1 MENILKIGIIGCGGI
16 ANQKHMPA
24 LASLS
29 HLGKMVA
36 FCDIVDERAIKAAAE
51 FGDADAKVYSDYK
64 ELLKDESIDVVH
76 VLTPNLYHAPIT
88 VDALEAGK
96 HVMCE
101 KPMAINSTEAKR
113 MLDAAKKSGKK
124 LTIGYQNRFNEE
136 SLVVHKACSSGDL
149 GDIYMAKAHA
159 VRRKAVPTWG
169 VFTDKKLQ
177 GGGALIDI
185 GTHALDLTLWCMDNY
200 KPKSVTGSVYYKLK
214 DNTEGNLF
222 GPWDP
227 ATIDVEDS
235 AFAFIKM
242 ENGASIFLE
251 CSWALNT
258 TEVKEAKTS
267 LFGVEGG
274 AEMKAGPDGKTELVF
289 NTAKYGKLVDFKP
302 NTRASVA
309 YFNGAEGSP
318 GVLEAKQWLECI
330 IHDTEP
336 LVKAEQAYVVT
347 QILEAV
353 YRSAET
359 GQTVELAT
367 NSDHNTLL
375 YSK

>member
-1 MENILKIGIIGCGGI
+1 MKKVLNIGIIGCGAI
-16 ANQKHMPA
+16 ANEKHMPS
-24 LASLS
+24 LAKLS

-36 FCDIVDERAIKAAAE
+36 FCDVVVERASKAAAE
-51 FGDADAKVYSDYK
+51 YGDGEAKVYSDYK

-76 VLTPNLYHAPIT
+76 VLTPNLYHSPIT

-101 KPMAINSTEAKR
+101 KPMAINSVEAKK
-113 MLDAAKKSGKK
+113 MLEVSVKNGKK
-124 LTIGYQNRFNEE
+124 LTIGYQNRFRQD
-136 SLVVHKACSSGDL
+136 SQVLYKACASGDL
-149 GDIYMAKAHA
+149 GEIYMAKAHA
-159 VRRKAVPTWG
+159 VRRKGVPTWG

-185 GTHALDLTLWCMDNY
+185 GTHALDLTLWCMGNY
-200 KPKSVTGSVYYKLK
+200 KPKSVTGSVYYKMK
-214 DNTEGNLF
+214 DNIEGNLF

-227 ATIDVEDS
+227 NTFDVEDS

-242 ENGASIFLE
+242 EDGATIFLE

-258 TEVKEAKTS
+258 TDAKEARTS

-274 AEMKAGPDGKTELVF
+274 AEMKLGADRKPEVVF
-289 NTAKYGKLVDFKP
+289 NSAKYGKLVEAKP
-302 NTRASVA
+302 NTHSDVA
-309 YFNGAEGSP
+309 YFNRPNESP

-330 IHDTEP
+330 INDTEP
-336 LVKAEQAYVVT
+336 LVSAEQAYVVT

-353 YRSAET
+353 YLSAET
-359 GQTVELAT
+359 GQTVEL
-367 NSDHNTLL
+367 
-375 YSK
+375 SKLDSNALIRF

>member
-1 MENILKIGIIGCGGI
+1 MDKKLNIGIIGCGAI
-16 ANQKHMPA
+16 ANQKHMPS
-24 LASLS
+24 LAKLG
-29 HLGKMVA
+29 HLGRMVA
-36 FCDIVDERAIKAAAE
+36 FCDVVLERASQAAAE
-51 FGDADAKVYSDYK
+51 FGDAETKVYEDYK
-64 ELLKDESIDVVH
+64 ELLKDDSIDVVH
-76 VLTPNLYHAPIT
+76 VLTPNLHHSQIT

-101 KPMAINSTEAKR
+101 KPMAINSLEAKR

-124 LTIGYQNRFNEE
+124 LTIGYQNRFHEE
-136 SLVVHKACSSGDL
+136 SQLLKKACISGDL
-149 GDIYMAKAHA
+149 GEIYMAKAHA

-200 KPKSVTGSVYYKLK
+200 KPKSVTGSVYYKMK
-214 DNTEGNLF
+214 DNMEGNLF

-227 ATIDVEDS
+227 TTFDVEDS

-242 ENGASIFLE
+242 EDGATIFLE

-258 TEVKEAKTS
+258 TDAKEAKTS
-267 LFGVEGG
+267 LFGVVGG
-274 AEMKAGPDGKTELVF
+274 AEMKVKPDSTTELLF
-289 NTAKYGKLVDFKP
+289 NTAKYGKLVDMKP
-302 NTRASVA
+302 NTRSNVA
-309 YFNGAEGSP
+309 YFSGAENSP
-318 GVLEAKQWLECI
+318 GILEARQWLECI
-330 IHDTEP
+330 IQDTDP
-336 LVKAEQAYVVT
+336 LVTAEQAYVVT

-359 GQTVELAT
+359 GQTVELARF
-367 NSDHNTLL
+367 
-375 YSK
+375 